1 MGVVTWTGVF
11 SPPARASVGS
21 GPTSGR
27 KCVVLPECG
36 LTSPSLRRTVLRVLH
51 RRGSTSS
58 SEAGL
63 EPVMIKLE
71 RRGQWASTAW
81 SPCKGRLGAMNR
93 QNGILSQYYFHH
105 PSFRYPA
112 GISTS
117 VDPHKSSLTS
127 LGLHHSAP
135 GIAAFVALG
144 SPLEVAGDPGR
155 SCAGSQDDL
164 KLGCFSA
171 NHLLGSTSC
180 PASCAA

>member
-1 MGVVTWTGVF
+1 
-11 SPPARASVGS
+11 
-21 GPTSGR
+21 
-27 KCVVLPECG
+27 
-36 LTSPSLRRTVLRVLH
+36 
-51 RRGSTSS
+51 
-58 SEAGL
+58 
-63 EPVMIKLE
+63 
-71 RRGQWASTAW
+71 
-81 SPCKGRLGAMNR
+81 MNR

-112 GISTS
+112 GISIS

-164 KLGCFSA
+164 KLGPLFCESFTGVDKLSSFLRSLT
-171 NHLLGSTSC
+171 NIDSM
-180 PASCAA
+180 AAM